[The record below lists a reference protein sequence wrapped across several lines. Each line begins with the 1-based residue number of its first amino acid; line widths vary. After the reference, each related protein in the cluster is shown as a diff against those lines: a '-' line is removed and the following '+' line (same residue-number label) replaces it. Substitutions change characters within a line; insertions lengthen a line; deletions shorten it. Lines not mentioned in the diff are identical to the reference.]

1 MVFAKG
7 LLTWITAA
15 ASAALEQMNRRRGR
29 RGNNP
34 ARHGAPRTPWDAVL
48 IGGLLLAMVLSPL
61 ADFGARCAQ
70 VRQEVLRLH
79 ILAASDQP
87 QDQANKLLVRDALL
101 DQLGT
106 RLGSAHDT
114 QEALDLAE
122 ASLDQVEAIA
132 RQTLDAAGC
141 SDPVRAQRVRMH
153 FDTRVYDNATLPA
166 GEYEALRVVIGPGQG
181 QNWWCVMFPPLC
193 IPAAARAEETGREQ
207 QILLLEEE
215 PNYKLAFWSVELVEK
230 ALEQLHSS

>member
-1 MVFAKG
+1 MFAIG
-7 LLTWITAA
+7 FRDRMAA
-15 ASAALEQMNRRRGR
+15 ALSKCLGTAKSPQ
-29 RGNNP
+29 
-34 ARHGAPRTPWDAVL
+34 APCGKHQKWDSVL
-48 IGGLLLAMVLSPL
+48 IAGLLLAMVLSPL

-87 QDQANKLLVRDALL
+87 EDQANKLLVRDALL
-101 DQLGT
+101 TQLGPE
-106 RLGSAHDT
+106 LGSAHST

-122 ASLDQVEAIA
+122 ASLDQVEQIA
-132 RQTLDAAGC
+132 RRTLDAAGC
-141 SDPVRAQRVRMH
+141 SDPVSAQRVRMH
-153 FDTRVYDNATLPA
+153 FDTRVYDTATLPA
-166 GEYEALRVVIGPGQG
+166 GEYEALRVVIGPGAG

-193 IPAAARAEETGREQ
+193 IPAAARQEGSEEER

-230 ALEQLHSS
+230 ALGSLGKT